1 MNRSVESFLYG
12 MQFRKLLQK
21 ELQLVQKEYGLNSID
36 TQVMFYLYK
45 AGDRNT
51 SSDIMQLQMF
61 TRGHISQSLG
71 RLQKKG
77 YIVME
82 QDEKDRRCTHN
93 YLTEDARE
101 ILLKLQNIFDEVE
114 EIIFQGVT
122 EEERQV
128 FAAVV
133 QKVSENISHVISS

>member
-1 MNRSVESFLYG
+1 MNRSLESFMYG

-21 ELQLVQKEYGLNSID
+21 EFQYIQKEYGLNNID

-45 AGDRNT
+45 AGDHNT

-82 QDEKDRRCTHN
+82 QDMQDRRCTHN
-93 YLTEDARE
+93 YLTENARE
-101 ILLKLQNIFDEVE
+101 ILLELQHIFDEVDK
-114 EIIFQGVT
+114 IVFQDVT
-122 EEERQV
+122 EEEREV
-128 FAAVV
+128 FMKVV
-133 QKVSENISHVISS
+133 QKMSRNIGHVVSK